1 MRIPTHLLW
10 TQASVLLPLLAMH
23 VAAQGNSAT
32 GGSPSQ
38 TLLPSSVTAQPTDS
52 AGPPSASSS
61 QSDQPN
67 PPPTSST
74 VSTLP
79 PITTTGVT
87 LPSSETLLP
96 SNITSA
102 DPDASA
108 SIVTGI
114 PATVTATTDNPL
126 DPATLNG
133 PSCMFISSTSVCHS
147 YSGYAINRRSSL
159 LQMPNSPVT
168 DASVADFD
176 SLILRSASAGAKT
189 LLADVCLSWD
199 ESRIRY
205 AYNYFCDYYLQNP
218 LIIGSSPESV
228 RGSATDCNVIMNP
241 AQQATLPRIG
251 SSPCRA
257 FKSTVSN
264 YTTYCL
270 RPPSIF
276 ATAANIQATIEFT
289 CTTATADPE
298 IPSVN
303 ISEPNAT
310 EHLLCGFGRLSYDST
325 AALRAAYSH
334 CLPAASTS
342 SDPCCTWDPAIQRA
356 LKSGGVAALEKGP
369 AYTCQLTT
377 ATGQVSCGQLIGG
390 IFGFFM
396 SILSVVIVWVRVW
409 KIRGYLIKPKGGV
422 YPSGGVDAVAEKH
435 SVDAGSRQ
443 GMGTVT
449 MNRVRNVG
457 FQDAGSDSSAGNT
470 ARSRGESHRH
480 SAIIALTRF
489 DHVQG
494 PASPVST
501 MNKVATLRDVHNRIN
516 SPQFAGGQM
525 VATYTPPPPSP
536 RSTGFNGPYQASAPS
551 PRSQSLGH
559 AGMTVSFR
567 DTPPRSASSNV
578 DPVAEMLGS
587 PIPNSNAF
595 EQFTVVRDFLGQ
607 PGSSQLEWA
616 GAGDRVRVLR
626 GVGAD
631 GMMHV
636 RNLETGVEGGVP
648 VNILARM

>member
-10 TQASVLLPLLAMH
+10 TQASVLLLQQLLAMH
-23 VAAQGNSAT
+23 VAAQGTSAT
-32 GGSPSQ
+32 GVPPSQ

-52 AGPPSASSS
+52 AGPPSASTS

-67 PPPTSST
+67 PSPASST
-74 VSTLP
+74 LSTLP
-79 PITTTGVT
+79 TITVTAGT
-87 LPSSETLLP
+87 LPSSATLPP
-96 SNITSA
+96 SNITSD

-108 SIVTGI
+108 SIVT
-114 PATVTATTDNPL
+114 ATVTATTDNPL
-126 DPATLNG
+126 DAATPNG
-133 PSCMFISSTSVCHS
+133 PSCMFISSSSVCHS

-228 RGSATDCNVIMNP
+228 RGSATDCNVILNP

-334 CLPAASTS
+334 CLPTASTS

-409 KIRGYLIKPKGGV
+409 KIRGYIIKPKGGV

-435 SVDAGSRQ
+435 SVDDAGSSRQ

-457 FQDAGSDSSAGNT
+457 FQDGGSDSSAGNT

-501 MNKVATLRDVHNRIN
+501 MNKVATLHLNRIN
-516 SPQFAGGQM
+516 SPQFAG
-525 VATYTPPPPSP
+525 VATPPPPSP
-536 RSTGFNGPYQASAPS
+536 RSTGFNNGQYQPSAPS
-551 PRSQSLGH
+551 PRSQSLSRA

-567 DTPPRSASSNV
+567 DTPPRSAATVSNVV

-587 PIPNSNAF
+587 ATPTSNAF

-607 PGSSQLEWA
+607 PGSTQLEWA
-616 GAGDRVRVLR
+616 GAGDRVRMLQG

>member
-1 MRIPTHLLW
+1 MRIYMHPLW
-10 TQASVLLPLLAMH
+10 IRASVLVPLLAMH

-32 GGSPSQ
+32 GVPLSQ
-38 TLLPSSVTAQPTDS
+38 TLPPTSVTAPPTDS
-52 AGPPSASSS
+52 ARPPSASTS

-67 PPPTSST
+67 PPPASSST
-74 VSTLP
+74 SNLP
-79 PITTTGVT
+79 PATTTAVT
-87 LPSSETLLP
+87 LPSLTTLPP
-96 SNITSA
+96 SNVTTG
-102 DPDASA
+102 DTDA
-108 SIVTGI
+108 SIVTI
-114 PATVTATTDNPL
+114 SATVTATTDNPL

-147 YSGYAINRRSSL
+147 YSGYAINRRSSM

-218 LIIGSSPESV
+218 LIIGSAPDSV
-228 RGSATDCNVIMNP
+228 RGSATDCNVILNP
-241 AQQATLPRIG
+241 TQQATLPRIG
-251 SSPCRA
+251 ASPCRA
-257 FKSTVSN
+257 FKTTVSN
-264 YTTYCL
+264 YTSSCS
-270 RPPSIF
+270 RPPSVF
-276 ATAANIQATIEFT
+276 ATAANIDATIELT
-289 CTTATADPE
+289 CSTATSDFA

-325 AALRAAYSH
+325 AALRAAYAH
-334 CLPAASTS
+334 CLPSASTS

-356 LKSGGVAALEKGP
+356 LKSGGVAALERGP

-409 KIRGYLIKPKGGV
+409 KLRGYLYKPKGGV
-422 YPSGGVDAVAEKH
+422 YPSGGVDVVAEKH
-435 SVDAGSRQ
+435 SVDAGSSRQ

-457 FQDAGSDSSAGNT
+457 FQDGGSDSSAGNT

-480 SAIIALTRF
+480 SAVIALTRF

-501 MNKVATLRDVHNRIN
+501 MHKIATLRDAQYRMNT
-516 SPQFAGGQM
+516 PQFAAGQM
-525 VATYTPPPPSP
+525 MATPPPPSP
-536 RSTGFNGPYQASAPS
+536 RSNGFNGQYQASAPS
-551 PRSQSLGH
+551 PRSQSLGR
-559 AGMTVSFR
+559 AGLSVSFQ
-567 DTPPRSASSNV
+567 DTPPRTASNV
-578 DPVAEMLGS
+578 DPAVEMLGS
-587 PIPNSNAF
+587 PAPDSHGF

>member
-10 TQASVLLPLLAMH
+10 TQASVLLQLLAMH

-32 GGSPSQ
+32 GVPPSQ
-38 TLLPSSVTAQPTDS
+38 TLPPSSITAQPTDS
-52 AGPPSASSS
+52 AGPPSASTS

-67 PPPTSST
+67 PPPASST

-79 PITTTGVT
+79 TITVTAVT
-87 LPSSETLLP
+87 LPSSATLPP
-96 SNITSA
+96 SNITSD
-102 DPDASA
+102 DPDTSA
-108 SIVTGI
+108 SIVT
-114 PATVTATTDNPL
+114 ATVTATTDNPL
-126 DPATLNG
+126 DAATPNG
-133 PSCMFISSTSVCHS
+133 PNCMFITSSSVCHS

-264 YTTYCL
+264 YTTSCL

-334 CLPAASTS
+334 CLPTASTS

-409 KIRGYLIKPKGGV
+409 KIRGYIIKPKGAV

-435 SVDAGSRQ
+435 SVDDAGSRQ

-457 FQDAGSDSSAGNT
+457 FQDGGSDSSAGNT

-501 MNKVATLRDVHNRIN
+501 MNKVATYNRIN
-516 SPQFAGGQM
+516 SPQFAG
-525 VATYTPPPPSP
+525 VATPPPPPSSP
-536 RSTGFNGPYQASAPS
+536 RSTGFNYGQYQASAPS
-551 PRSQSLGH
+551 PRSQSLSRA

-567 DTPPRSASSNV
+567 DTPPRSAAAATASKV

-587 PIPNSNAF
+587 PQPTSNAF

-607 PGSSQLEWA
+607 PGSTQLEWA
-616 GAGDRVRVLR
+616 GAGDRVRMLQ